1 MVASFS
7 WISVQQY
14 HKAKGERVAADEVEQ
29 GEAWFEVPKDVGL
42 RTTGPPGI
50 ESTLDQGRGDHHEH
64 RRPIPSA
71 TLVNV
76 AIDASNVMATTE
88 MARRALACAFEARRP
103 MRLCLDPRRAL
114 TLDPCMC
121 F

>member
-71 TLVNV
+71 TLVTV

-103 MRLCLDPRRAL
+103 MRLWLDPRRAL